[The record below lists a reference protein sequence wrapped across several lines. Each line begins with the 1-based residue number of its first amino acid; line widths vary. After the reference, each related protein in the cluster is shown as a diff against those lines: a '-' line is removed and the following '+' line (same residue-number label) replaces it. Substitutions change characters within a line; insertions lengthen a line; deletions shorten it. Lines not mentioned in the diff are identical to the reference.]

1 MWIINL
7 ILLIKPL
14 ANQHIVIGVDI
25 VVDKSGHDD
34 TNIKVNPLTVEIK
47 LQPKTGTKIMDVH
60 YKVFIIPVIF
70 KW

>member
-1 MWIINL
+1 
-7 ILLIKPL
+7 
-14 ANQHIVIGVDI
+14 VDI

-70 KW
+70 K